1 MQVFKG
7 VLQVAAFQDVLKFAI
22 VTAVSCCCLIGP
34 SQGPRSKVHRRHNTR
49 SPLDAMCKSSLPA
62 AKPRLRLRCKTS
74 ITQKAAPRPAGK
86 TRRSPTMRALAIKQ
100 YLVPKARKA
109 FALFLMENTQV
120 KKGALKKEHVEDMK
134 RVAKLWKNFPE
145 AAKATYNEKSAQE
158 FQAQRDA
165 LMRLGLDPR
174 PQAGKA
180 TCKAAGLPLQTLEE
194 EVKNVKKFTVGPY
207 TVADKEGIPLLGSG
221 SYGKVFSA
229 YTSMGRSCAIK
240 VYRSRDAK
248 SEAAYEATIYKNLD
262 NLQPSHRNW
271 FPQMLAFDAGGQPW
285 PWLSLA
291 CAGVSLASWLG
302 ANGAMTSELIQPLVR
317 QLPAAIQTLH
327 CQARLLHL
335 DIKPANIL
343 WCSELK
349 ELKLRDFGMSEP
361 VRASIAQG
369 PKPTVQGPG
378 STIQPAKAKRQL
390 QQLVDPLQ
398 SLPEATAQAH
408 AQALSRFCE
417 YVTAQYRPPELWHV
431 GAHSHALEAALT
443 KAVDVWSFGCVVF
456 EISTGK
462 VLMRARN
469 GRQTSS
475 RQTVADWCKHWPKMS
490 ASPYHHR
497 QGPEDTNSSRY
508 FRARLA
514 ASGMWHAVILAACSP
529 EPRAR
534 RWMTSAEAA
543 SKRSK

>member
-1 MQVFKG
+1 
-7 VLQVAAFQDVLKFAI
+7 
-22 VTAVSCCCLIGP
+22 
-34 SQGPRSKVHRRHNTR
+34 
-49 SPLDAMCKSSLPA
+49 
-62 AKPRLRLRCKTS
+62 
-74 ITQKAAPRPAGK
+74 
-86 TRRSPTMRALAIKQ
+86 MRALAIKQ
-100 YLVPKARKA
+100 HLVPKARKA
-109 FALFLMENTQV
+109 FALFLIENTRV
-120 KKGALKKEHVEDMK
+120 KKGALKKEHIEDMK
-134 RVAKLWKNFPE
+134 RVAKLWKRLPE
-145 AAKATYNEKSAQE
+145 ATKATYNEKSAQE
-158 FQAQRDA
+158 FQAQRAA

-180 TCKAAGLPLQTLEE
+180 TCSPPGLPLQTLEE

-207 TVADKEGIPLLGSG
+207 TVTDKEGIPLLGSG

-229 YTSMGRSCAIK
+229 CTSLGRSCAIK
-240 VYRSRDAK
+240 VYRSRGAK
-248 SEAAYEATIYKNLD
+248 SEAAYEATIYMNLD
-262 NLQPSHRNW
+262 KLQPSHRNW
-271 FPQMLAFDAGGQPW
+271 FPQMLEFDADGQPW

-302 ANGAMTSELIQPLVR
+302 ANGAMTSELIQPAVL
-317 QLPAAIQTLH
+317 QLQAAIQTLH

-349 ELKLRDFGMSEP
+349 ELKLCDFGMSEP

-398 SLPEATAQAH
+398 ALPKATAQAH
-408 AQALSRFCE
+408 ALAPPRFCE

-431 GAHSHALEAALT
+431 GADSHALEAALT
-443 KAVDVWSFGCVVF
+443 KAVDVWSFGCVIF

-462 VLMRARN
+462 VLMHAKD
-469 GRQTSS
+469 GRHTSS
-475 RQTVADWCKHWPKMS
+475 RQTVADWCKNWPEMS

-497 QGPEDTNSSRY
+497 QRPDSSSSSKY

-534 RWMTSAEAA
+534 RWMKLPQSVA
-543 SKRSK
+543 SES